1 MRLEEGGAY
10 SFHWILESVFTSCC
24 HLPLYIDG
32 SSGSGNILWTQQLAT
47 VDTFCLLFASQPPG
61 SSSETSITNDQC
73 PLLRGPMFFPRSE
86 ITEIDKQCPSLEN
99 QSCTSQGL
107 HLSLSKTL
115 GSGIFSPSS
124 HKLQLLSQGHPVWLC
139 SDHLFLFNSAN
150 KSCLK
155 NGYAFCLKIGVQQIC
170 IIYYMN
176 YVVNKTEYSKALR
189 HKNAEVRKA
198 HI

>member
-10 SFHWILESVFTSCC
+10 SFHWILESAFTSCC

-47 VDTFCLLFASQPPG
+47 VDTFCLLFASQPPQ

-107 HLSLSKTL
+107 HISLSKTL
-115 GSGIFSPSS
+115 GSGIFF
-124 HKLQLLSQGHPVWLC
+124 HPISCNCFPGVTLC
-139 SDHLFLFNSAN
+139 
-150 KSCLK
+150 
-155 NGYAFCLKIGVQQIC
+155 G
-170 IIYYMN
+170 
-176 YVVNKTEYSKALR
+176 YVVTTFFFLILLTNPVLKMVMASVLR
-189 HKNAEVRKA
+189 LESNRYVLFT
-198 HI
+198 I